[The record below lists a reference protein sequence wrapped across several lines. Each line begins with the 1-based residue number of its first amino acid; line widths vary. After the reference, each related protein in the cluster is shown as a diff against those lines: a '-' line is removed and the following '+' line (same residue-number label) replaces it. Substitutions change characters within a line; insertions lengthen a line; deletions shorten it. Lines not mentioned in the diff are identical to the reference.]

1 MDIVDRDVEA
11 YAEAHTTPPGAA
23 LQHVAAETREHL
35 ESPGMMVGTLEGR
48 LLEMLVFA
56 LKARRVLEVGCFS
69 GYSAISMA
77 AGLPPGGTITTCEIS
92 PRHVE
97 FARRHIEE
105 AGLSDRIEILEGPA
119 GETISGLEGPFDFVF
134 IDADRGGYVDYYEA
148 CLPLLADGGLLA
160 ADNTLWSGRILDESD
175 VEEGTQAIRRF
186 NDHVAADPRVVAVQ
200 LTVRDGVT
208 LVRRAPAGAEGEG
221 A

>member
-11 YAEAHTTPPGAA
+11 YAETHTTPQDDVLA
-23 LQHVAAETREHL
+23 HVAAETREHL

-48 LLEMLVFA
+48 FLEMLVFA
-56 LKARRVLEVGCFS
+56 LGAQRVLEVGGFS

-77 AGLPPGGTITTCEIS
+77 AGLPPGGEIVSCEIS
-92 PRHVE
+92 PRHAE
-97 FARRHIEE
+97 FARRHIER
-105 AGLSDRIEILEGPA
+105 AGYSDRIEVRVGPA
-119 GETISGLEGPFDFVF
+119 LETIAELDGPFDFVF
-134 IDADRGGYVDYYEA
+134 IDADKGSYLEYYEA

-160 ADNTLWSGRILDESD
+160 ADNTLWSGRVLDDDDESGD
-175 VEEGTQAIRRF
+175 TVALRRF
-186 NDHVAADPRVVAVQ
+186 NDHLVADARVVAVQ

-208 LVRRAPAGAEGEG
+208 LVRKAGGGGTGG